1 MSSLWACFSSC
12 LYQEEGNGCHPGV
25 HSSKESPTSTHGLF
39 VTGREDVR
47 QDEALLNSTS
57 LRQKNWKNQQNADS
71 VVRDSR
77 VGIWLVTNFIS
88 SKIIAQLPFQ
98 QKPPKVTNIPSYC
111 LLQMYPVCVRK
122 PKTSQMASN
131 FTKKNNILACP
142 SKHSLE
148 N

>member
-98 QKPPKVTNIPSYC
+98 QKTPKVTNIPSYC